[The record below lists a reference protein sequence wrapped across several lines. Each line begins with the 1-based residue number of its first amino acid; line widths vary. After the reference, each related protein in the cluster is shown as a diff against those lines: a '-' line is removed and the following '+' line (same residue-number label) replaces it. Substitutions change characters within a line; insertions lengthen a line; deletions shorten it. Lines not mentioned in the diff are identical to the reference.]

1 MAAEPAPYFD
11 DIADGP
17 AGSAVWVRADDG
29 VRLRVGGW
37 RAKGEAGTVL
47 LFPGRTEFIEK
58 YARTAGDFARE
69 GLSVLAID
77 WRGQGLSDRLTE
89 APLTGHVGAFADYQ
103 RDVATM
109 LATARTLEFPE
120 PFHLLGHSMGGA
132 IGLRAL
138 IEGLPVRSAA
148 FTAPMWGILI
158 APHLRPAAWALS
170 WGSRRTRLGH
180 RIAPGATIECY
191 AANAPYEDNT
201 LTTCPDSFAHM
212 QRQLIEHPELQ
223 LGGPSLIWLYEALVE
238 CRAIVRAAP
247 PPHPCLTWLG
257 TRERIVDPG
266 PIRARMARWPGG
278 RLEQVEGAEHE
289 LLMERAAIRRRV
301 IAETVGHFRA
311 NGAAA
316 A

>member
-1 MAAEPAPYFD
+1 MAPDAAPYFD
-11 DIADGP
+11 DIAGGP
-17 AGSAVWVRADDG
+17 DGSAVWVRADDG

-37 RAKGEAGTVL
+37 RADGDAGTVL

-58 YARTAGDFARE
+58 YGRTAAEFLRE

-77 WRGQGLSDRLTE
+77 WRGQGLSDRLIE
-89 APLTGHVGAFADYQ
+89 GPLTGHVHAFADYQ
-103 RDVATM
+103 RDVAAM
-109 LATARTLEFPE
+109 VAAARALEFPE

-138 IEGLPVRSAA
+138 MDGLGVRSAA
-148 FTAPMWGILI
+148 FTAPMWGILM

-170 WGSRRTRLGH
+170 WGSRRTRLGY
-180 RIAPGATIECY
+180 RIAPGAVIECY
-191 AANAPYEDNT
+191 AANAPFEDNT
-201 LTTCPDSFAHM
+201 LTTCPDNFAYM

-238 CRAIVRAAP
+238 CRAIVRAEP
-247 PPHPCLTWLG
+247 PRHPCVTWLG

-278 RLEQVEGAEHE
+278 RLEQVADAEHE
-289 LLMERAAIRRRV
+289 LLMEREAIRRRV
-301 IAETVGHFRA
+301 IAGTVDHFRA
-311 NGAAA
+311 NGDAAA
-316 A
+316 